1 MSSRRRFVAEV
12 ARGLGGVIGA
22 GALVTIGASL
32 GSLDSVAHARPV
44 PTGRFVRIPHGVPS
58 DHPWRTGGGSPRRDF
73 RAVSLV
79 PQVAPTRRWEARV
92 GVGRC
97 FAPALSRD
105 GLLHVASQGG
115 VGCVDAS
122 GRVLWSLRVGLPSGT
137 PAFTPDGEVAIGLA
151 PTQVAVV
158 GAGGLRVLATLA
170 GAVRG
175 SPLVLDD
182 GSVIVAALDQAVH
195 RIDGEGRVLFR
206 TPIATQVRGA
216 VTQVGPRLLAV
227 PAGASVVFLE
237 LDGRTRATVD
247 LASDVALDL
256 AATEGGEVW
265 SVGVD
270 GTVSRVGPSGVRFS
284 ARTGIMPALTSAIAL
299 GGDGRIR
306 FGSRERGLA
315 IVDVSGGSV
324 EQPSTDP
331 VRAVTS
337 ELCVDSV
344 GASVVVDGRGALVA
358 FEPDGR
364 VRWEVAT
371 NGRADAAPVM
381 GADGTIYVASFGGS
395 VAAYGAV

>member
-1 MSSRRRFVAEV
+1 MSSRRRFVADV

-22 GALVTIGASL
+22 GALATISMSL
-32 GSLDSVAHARPV
+32 GSLDSIAHARPV

-73 RAVSLV
+73 RATALV

-284 ARTGIMPALTSAIAL
+284 ARTGIVPALTSAIAL

-324 EQPSTDP
+324 EQPSADP

-337 ELCVDSV
+337 ELCVDSD

-395 VAAYGAV
+395 VAAYGAA